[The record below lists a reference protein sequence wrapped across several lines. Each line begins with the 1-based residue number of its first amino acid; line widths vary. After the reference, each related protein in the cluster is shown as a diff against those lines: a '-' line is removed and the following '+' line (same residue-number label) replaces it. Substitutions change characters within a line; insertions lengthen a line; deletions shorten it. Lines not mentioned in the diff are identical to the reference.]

1 MPVDSP
7 NDSKPLREIK
17 QMLNLEKESS
27 KANSENTSSHTFTPT
42 SNVRNGFR
50 RKKGDSPFTYNLN
63 LKVKKEKK
71 QSNCTNPDPWARIV
85 GSRNTA
91 AIYMNGVATTALF
104 DTGAEI
110 QLVSKQFCEDNEW
123 EIQPIEKLTECST
136 VNGEIFGY
144 EGFVEVNVQIPGRDF
159 SEDHLFLVTSEIS
172 HQKEIPVVLG
182 TYFIESLS
190 KYLHGIDKDEF
201 DSLDYTVKQAY
212 LSWVEATRIREKYG
226 CEPPLGFVNT
236 TKPVL
241 IQAGTSR
248 EIHGLTKIKHGGYA
262 VNCISEPAI
271 GQQLPKGLKLIP
283 GYSPLSP
290 GSCRVSAAVEN
301 NTGKDI
307 TIPARTTI
315 CQLGL
320 ANRIPK
326 LIYPGDD
333 CDNDHDP
340 EEIVDTDEGLTYK
353 QFEQYK
359 TVSDQLLTESE
370 IKSERT
376 QPKVVIED
384 IGPDMEEDIKPQN
397 SNSENTEDTSI
408 EDDGSWILNLIDLS
422 GLEDWPEKL
431 QHEAKEMLKRNAKV
445 FSKDD
450 MDMGRTN
457 LVKHHIK
464 LTDPVH
470 FKEAYRRIPPQMY
483 DEVKT
488 HLQEMLDLGAI
499 RPSNSPWASA
509 IVLVRKKD
517 GRLRFFIDLRKLNN
531 RTVKDAYSLPRIES
545 ILDSLGGAQIFSTL
559 DLKAGYWQVEMAEE
573 CKAYTAFT
581 CGPLGFYECDTMPF
595 GATNAP
601 ATFQRLMHDCLGK
614 LNMNWCI
621 VYLDDIII
629 FSDTKEEHLKRLEA
643 VFQKLC
649 TAGLKLKPSKCFFF
663 REEIEYLG
671 HVVSGKGISTNPKKI
686 EAVSKWPTPKTVYD
700 VRSFLGF
707 VGYYRRFIKNFS
719 RITKPIR
726 EVITGLENQ
735 SKRTAKKNYIK
746 WTDAADTAFEHLK
759 ALCVSTPILAYPDYQ
774 LPFTLHTDSST
785 DGLGAVLYQ
794 KQDGKLRVI
803 AYASRSV
810 SKAESNYPA
819 HKLEFLALKWAV
831 CEKFHEYLYGS
842 KSFEVFTD
850 NNPLTYVL
858 TSAKLDACGQRWVAK
873 LANYNFSI
881 RYKCGVSN
889 TEADAL
895 SRIKWPEALSDN
907 VDIDNGCMDTHVIN
921 AILTGAVT
929 KSSLIESVSC
939 SAKVIPTELDKET
952 GKLSSINWAKEQRL
966 DPNLGV
972 IIRLIESGQLTKR
985 KLQGKDSSEVKSFLR
1000 NKKSLKLVKDVWYRK
1015 SYSNNSTSK
1024 KTLWQLV
1031 VPKLFRERALLG
1043 CHDDVGHQGILR
1055 TLSLLRE
1062 RFYWPGM
1069 QEEATQHVLK
1079 CSRCLRR
1086 KTPPQVAPLQPILV
1100 TQPLELVHMDYLSL
1114 EPSKGNIENVLVK
1127 TDHFT
1132 RYALAYPSKTQKA
1145 QATARILW
1153 DNFICHYGFPE
1164 KFISDQGRNF
1174 ESDLI
1179 KELCKIAGVKKVHT
1193 TPYHPQGNGQCERFN
1208 STLCNMLDTLSEE
1221 EKSDWKSHLGCM
1233 THAYNCTKHAST
1245 TYSPYYL
1252 MFGRHPRLPID
1263 VEFGLNKPN
1272 CSDNS
1277 SKSRYI
1283 QKLRRLNYAFQKA
1296 SKYSDQQANKYKH
1309 SYDKSVKGPQLHEHD
1324 LVLVKI
1330 VAHKGRHKLQ
1340 DRWEPEEY
1348 VVVEQ
1353 PIAGTPVYKVKPVN
1367 GDNVR
1372 TLHRN
1377 LLLPLGVKLEPD
1389 YESDDSILEEDSDED
1404 EGGFVGNPTI
1414 RSSDKLSHKE
1424 KKEDSSKL
1432 KKHVKF

>member
-1 MPVDSP
+1 MGSP

-27 KANSENTSSHTFTPT
+27 KANSENNSSHTFTLT

-71 QSNCTNPDPWARIV
+71 QSNFTNPDPWARIV

-123 EIQPIEKLTECST
+123 EIQSIEKLTECST

-144 EGFVEVNVQIPGRDF
+144 EGFVEVNVQIPGRDC

-190 KYLHGIDKDEF
+190 KYLHGIDKNEF

-226 CEPPLGFVNT
+226 CEPPLGFVKT

-290 GSCRVSAAVEN
+290 GSCRVSAVVEN
-301 NTGKDI
+301 NTDKDI
-307 TIPARTTI
+307 TIPARSTT

-370 IKSERT
+370 IKSEKT
-376 QPKVVIED
+376 QRKVVIED

-397 SNSENTEDTSI
+397 LNSGNTENTSI

-422 GLEDWPEKL
+422 GLENWPEKL

-464 LTDPVH
+464 LTDPVP

-488 HLQEMLDLGAI
+488 HLQEMLDLGGI

-517 GRLRFFIDLRKLNN
+517 GRLRFCIDLRKLNN

-581 CGPLGFYECDTMPF
+581 CGPLEFYECDTMPF

-601 ATFQRLMHDCLGK
+601 ATFQRLMHDCLGE
-614 LNMNWCI
+614 LNVNWCI

-649 TAGLKLKPSKCFFF
+649 AAGLKLKPSKCFFF

-735 SKRTAKKNYIK
+735 SKRTAKKTYIE
-746 WTDAADTAFEHLK
+746 WTDAANTAFEHLK
-759 ALCVSTPILAYPDYQ
+759 AMCVSTPILAYPDYQ

-794 KQDGKLRVI
+794 KQDGKLRVV

-819 HKLEFLALKWAV
+819 HKLEFL
-831 CEKFHEYLYGS
+831 EM
-842 KSFEVFTD
+842 
-850 NNPLTYVL
+850 
-858 TSAKLDACGQRWVAK
+858 
-873 LANYNFSI
+873 
-881 RYKCGVSN
+881 
-889 TEADAL
+889 
-895 SRIKWPEALSDN
+895 
-907 VDIDNGCMDTHVIN
+907 GCV
-921 AILTGAVT
+921 
-929 KSSLIESVSC
+929 
-939 SAKVIPTELDKET
+939 
-952 GKLSSINWAKEQRL
+952 
-966 DPNLGV
+966 
-972 IIRLIESGQLTKR
+972 
-985 KLQGKDSSEVKSFLR
+985 
-1000 NKKSLKLVKDVWYRK
+1000 
-1015 SYSNNSTSK
+1015 
-1024 KTLWQLV
+1024 
-1031 VPKLFRERALLG
+1031 
-1043 CHDDVGHQGILR
+1043 
-1055 TLSLLRE
+1055 
-1062 RFYWPGM
+1062 
-1069 QEEATQHVLK
+1069 
-1079 CSRCLRR
+1079 
-1086 KTPPQVAPLQPILV
+1086 
-1100 TQPLELVHMDYLSL
+1100 
-1114 EPSKGNIENVLVK
+1114 
-1127 TDHFT
+1127 
-1132 RYALAYPSKTQKA
+1132 
-1145 QATARILW
+1145 
-1153 DNFICHYGFPE
+1153 
-1164 KFISDQGRNF
+1164 
-1174 ESDLI
+1174 
-1179 KELCKIAGVKKVHT
+1179 
-1193 TPYHPQGNGQCERFN
+1193 
-1208 STLCNMLDTLSEE
+1208 
-1221 EKSDWKSHLGCM
+1221 
-1233 THAYNCTKHAST
+1233 
-1245 TYSPYYL
+1245 
-1252 MFGRHPRLPID
+1252 
-1263 VEFGLNKPN
+1263 
-1272 CSDNS
+1272 
-1277 SKSRYI
+1277 
-1283 QKLRRLNYAFQKA
+1283 
-1296 SKYSDQQANKYKH
+1296 
-1309 SYDKSVKGPQLHEHD
+1309 
-1324 LVLVKI
+1324 
-1330 VAHKGRHKLQ
+1330 
-1340 DRWEPEEY
+1340 
-1348 VVVEQ
+1348 
-1353 PIAGTPVYKVKPVN
+1353 
-1367 GDNVR
+1367 
-1372 TLHRN
+1372 
-1377 LLLPLGVKLEPD
+1377 
-1389 YESDDSILEEDSDED
+1389 
-1404 EGGFVGNPTI
+1404 
-1414 RSSDKLSHKE
+1414 
-1424 KKEDSSKL
+1424 
-1432 KKHVKF
+1432 